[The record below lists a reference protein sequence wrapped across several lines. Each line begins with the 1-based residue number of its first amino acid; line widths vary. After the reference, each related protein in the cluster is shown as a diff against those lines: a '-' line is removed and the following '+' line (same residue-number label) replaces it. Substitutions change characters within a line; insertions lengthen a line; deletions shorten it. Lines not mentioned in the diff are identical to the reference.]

1 MSASSPS
8 GAAAVS
14 AAGISGFS
22 PVGTVCAC
30 ADATPKPAASITSIA
45 RLYRVLEIMTPPAY
59 FRREDACTSARNC
72 GGGGS
77 PHFEG
82 ERGQTNQT
90 PFSPP
95 RVVSSRRTH
104 RGVSARFGLSA
115 QDTAPPPPLPP
126 VHAAGRHPL

>member
-1 MSASSPS
+1 MSASSAS

-59 FRREDACTSARNC
+59 FRRKDACTSARNC

-77 PHFEG
+77 PPFGGEEREG
-82 ERGQTNQT
+82 NHT
-90 PFSPP
+90 PFLCRALVRFPLHSEA
-95 RVVSSRRTH
+95 VSHHFVLLVR
-104 RGVSARFGLSA
+104 
-115 QDTAPPPPLPP
+115 
-126 VHAAGRHPL
+126 

>member
-77 PHFEG
+77 RHFVG
-82 ERGQTNQT
+82 GKGGRKPNCFLRRGLL
-90 PFSPP
+90 PAGYLRGRISRSP
-95 RVVSSRRTH
+95 RASKEEDVTH
-104 RGVSARFGLSA
+104 GRGSL
-115 QDTAPPPPLPP
+115 TL
-126 VHAAGRHPL
+126 